1 MVQRVLALMLHAAP
15 PLFVPR
21 PAHSPGPICWM
32 LYTPCLPSHPPLL
45 SAFPPCAAE
54 PDLQPIFEPFG
65 PLDFVRLQRDAT
77 GQATGIGFVQ

>member
-1 MVQRVLALMLHAAP
+1 MLLCLLGT
-15 PLFVPR
+15 LFVLWHRLSCPD
-21 PAHSPGPICWM
+21 PP
-32 LYTPCLPSHPPLL
+32 TPLL
-45 SAFPPCAAE
+45 THHAPSRLPHQTAE

>member
-1 MVQRVLALMLHAAP
+1 MLRRALPLTRATLLDAVRPSLALSP
-15 PLFVPR
+15 P
-21 PAHSPGPICWM
+21 
-32 LYTPCLPSHPPLL
+32 TL
-45 SAFPPCAAE
+45 SASPHGPAE